1 MSTPRSLARSTAIR
15 KFRVSTVAMSPK
27 AIRILPAAAAGD
39 GSWVVAKSAV
49 AARPSSR
56 RRFRIMTVS
65 SL

>member
-39 GSWVVAKSAV
+39 GAGQRRKSAL
-49 AARPSSR
+49 AASPSSR
-56 RRFRIMTVS
+56 RRVRIMTVS